1 MSNSL
6 RITGLATGID
16 TDTLV
21 KQLMQVEQIKIDKV
35 LQEKQLIQWQQELY
49 RDIIGEIN
57 SFKSTYF
64 DVLKTDSYMLST
76 NTYSSFDV
84 VSSAAKYANA
94 SASASAVA
102 GTYVLSNVVT
112 ATKATQSG
120 NSIKVRQAEN
130 QVSFPVDF
138 SRDSITVSIT
148 EGEETKEYT
157 VSLNPGEYKSLSDLA
172 NHINSQLSK
181 AKLTADDSEVNI
193 ASKLKAKVSDDGT
206 KIVFTKSNSDDT
218 VMVDTVELVGD
229 TRLGSDSG
237 FEFDVNIKS
246 GINDTLIVNIDG
258 TNYKV
263 TLNAGSYALD
273 ANGLIKEINDALA
286 NAKKLN
292 PNGSE
297 AGTEDISDR
306 LKAELSFDGKFIKF
320 SVDSGSG
327 SDVGNIN
334 ITGNAVKTLGF
345 SSTNFSVSPTAS
357 SKMSSIFSGTV
368 KFTVNGKD
376 FEYDFSGADK
386 NKTIQNILDDI
397 SSKAGVKAS
406 FSELS
411 GRFTIS
417 SINTGSNEQLNIGWD
432 NGDSNSAVFL
442 DKLFNIKADNSIEDP
457 AGSNKYYF
465 RTAGT
470 DASVTI
476 KDPNGNVN
484 TVIKS
489 NNTFTIDGVTYSLL
503 QNTTEETKEIEL
515 TITSNP
521 DKTFKKIVEFI
532 DRYNSLIDKINS
544 KLTEKKQYSYKPLTD
559 EQKKEMSEKEIELW
573 EEKAKQGL
581 LKGDTYLE
589 GMLSKMRTAFF
600 DPVKNLFSDSLYD
613 SDNIGISLS
622 DIGLS
627 TSSDIS
633 QRGKIIIDEAKL
645 KEAIQN
651 HGDKVAELFT
661 KKSTTKPSYSPDMS
675 AADRNARYQE
685 SGIFQR
691 INDILQDYV
700 RTTRDSNGKKGLL
713 LEKAGIKGDFSE
725 LNNIL
730 SEQLKAKERLI
741 EELEKK
747 FAKKQ
752 EKYYAQFAQLEK
764 AMNQLNSQSSWLAM
778 QLGTYG
784 G

>member
-138 SRDSITVSIT
+138 SRD
-148 EGEETKEYT
+148 
-157 VSLNPGEYKSLSDLA
+157 
-172 NHINSQLSK
+172 
-181 AKLTADDSEVNI
+181 
-193 ASKLKAKVSDDGT
+193 
-206 KIVFTKSNSDDT
+206 
-218 VMVDTVELVGD
+218 
-229 TRLGSDSG
+229 
-237 FEFDVNIKS
+237 

-273 ANGLIKEINDALA
+273 ANGLIKKINDALA

-297 AGTEDISDR
+297 AEPEDISDR

-320 SVDSGSG
+320 SVDSGSD

-357 SKMSSIFSGTV
+357 SKMSSIFSDTV

-432 NGDSNSAVFL
+432 NGDSNSAAFL
-442 DKLFNIKADNSIEDP
+442 DKLFNIKADNSIKDP

-484 TVIKS
+484 KVIKS

-503 QNTTEETKEIEL
+503 QNTTEETEL

>member
-138 SRDSITVSIT
+138 SRD
-148 EGEETKEYT
+148 
-157 VSLNPGEYKSLSDLA
+157 
-172 NHINSQLSK
+172 
-181 AKLTADDSEVNI
+181 
-193 ASKLKAKVSDDGT
+193 
-206 KIVFTKSNSDDT
+206 
-218 VMVDTVELVGD
+218 
-229 TRLGSDSG
+229 
-237 FEFDVNIKS
+237 

-273 ANGLIKEINDALA
+273 ANGLIKKINDALA

-297 AGTEDISDR
+297 AEPEDISDR

-320 SVDSGSG
+320 SVDSGSD

-357 SKMSSIFSGTV
+357 SKMSSIFSDTV

-432 NGDSNSAVFL
+432 NGDSNSAAFL
-442 DKLFNIKADNSIEDP
+442 DKLFNIKADNSIKDP

-484 TVIKS
+484 KVIKS

>member
-138 SRDSITVSIT
+138 S
-148 EGEETKEYT
+148 
-157 VSLNPGEYKSLSDLA
+157 
-172 NHINSQLSK
+172 
-181 AKLTADDSEVNI
+181 
-193 ASKLKAKVSDDGT
+193 
-206 KIVFTKSNSDDT
+206 
-218 VMVDTVELVGD
+218 
-229 TRLGSDSG
+229 
-237 FEFDVNIKS
+237 
-246 GINDTLIVNIDG
+246 NDTLIVNIDG

-286 NAKKLN
+286 NAEKLN

-297 AGTEDISDR
+297 AETEDISDR

-432 NGDSNSAVFL
+432 NGDSNSGDSNSAVFL
-442 DKLFNIKADNSIEDP
+442 DKLFNIKADNSIEDL

-764 AMNQLNSQSSWLAM
+764 AMNQLNCQSSWLAM